1 MVTSVCSFVFLNAA
15 VRSRDIVKMER
26 KVEILSG
33 NANSS
38 GRFAVDWI
46 ALLHKFQAIR
56 PCGPLRNQDH
66 SMNARAAHV

>member
-1 MVTSVCSFVFLNAA
+1 MVRSVCSFVFLNTA
-15 VRSRDIVKMER
+15 VRSRDVVKMER
-26 KVEILSG
+26 KVEILRG

-56 PCGPLRNQDH
+56 PCGAVRNQDQ
-66 SMNARAAHV
+66 STSARAAHL

>member
-1 MVTSVCSFVFLNAA
+1 MVTFVCSFVFLNAA

-38 GRFAVDWI
+38 GRFTVDWI

-56 PCGPLRNQDH
+56 PRGALRNQDRNI
-66 SMNARAAHV
+66 SARAAHG